1 MGLEMSD
8 FWKFPYPSQ
17 RMPVMAGNVVA
28 TSQPLAAQAGL
39 RMLLKGGNAVDAAL
53 AAAIALTVVEPTSNG
68 IGSDAFALVWDNQ
81 KLHGLNGSGRSPKAW
96 SLERFAGLVEMPNYG
111 WDTVTVPGAVDAWV
125 RLSQKFGKLAF
136 TDLFVPAIEY
146 AQNGFIV
153 SPITARRWADATQTY
168 SSFADFGKT
177 FVPHGSAPR
186 SGELFRCPD
195 QARTLQSIA
204 ASKGESFYR
213 GDLAERIVHCAKIN
227 GGAMTH
233 EDLANHGSQWEA
245 PISVDYRGVCLHQIR
260 PNGQGL
266 AALIALGLLRD
277 FDIDR
282 YPVDSADTI
291 HLQIE
296 AMKIALAEAYQHI
309 ADRDHMAIAPEEFL
323 AENFLARRAR
333 DIRMDQAAQPSS
345 QILLAHGT
353 VYLTAADENGMMV
366 SFIQSNYMGFG
377 SGIVVPE
384 TGISLQNRG
393 CGFVLKKGHPNCVG
407 GDKRPFHTIIP
418 GFVTRNKRA
427 LMSFG
432 VMGGNMQAQGH
443 VQMMV
448 RIFDYV
454 QNPQAAC
461 DAPRWYVDENFRI
474 ALEPGFSSQV
484 VDELKRRGHAFI
496 ENPPDHL
503 FGGAQLIYC
512 LENGYCAASDHRKDG
527 QAIGY

>member
-1 MGLEMSD
+1 MDLDMSD

-17 RMPVMAGNVVA
+17 RMPVLASNVVA

-39 RMLLKGGNAVDAAL
+39 RILLKGGNAVDAAL

-68 IGSDAFALVWDNQ
+68 IGSDAFALVWDAQ

-96 SLERFAGLVEMPNYG
+96 SLDRFAGMNEMPNYG

-125 RLSQKFGKLAF
+125 QLSQKFGKLPF
-136 TDLFVPAIEY
+136 DDLFVPAIEY

-153 SPITARRWADATQTY
+153 SPITADRWAAAAHTY
-168 SSFADFGKT
+168 RSFTDFGKT
-177 FVPHGSAPR
+177 FLPDGRAPR
-186 SGELFRCPD
+186 FGELFQCPV
-195 QARTLQSIA
+195 QAQTLQSIA
-204 ASKGESFYR
+204 ASNGESFYR
-213 GDLAERIVHCAKIN
+213 GELAERIVRCAKIN
-227 GGAMTH
+227 GGAMTY
-233 EDLANHGSQWEA
+233 EDLASHSSEWER
-245 PISVDYRGVCLHQIR
+245 PISVDYRGVCLHQIP

-266 AALIALGLLRD
+266 AALIALSLLRD
-277 FDIDR
+277 FNVDEL
-282 YPVDSADTI
+282 PVDSADTV

-309 ADRDHMAIAPEEFL
+309 ADRDHMTISPEEFL
-323 AENFLARRAR
+323 ADNFLTRRAR
-333 DIRMDQAAQPSS
+333 EIRMDQAAHPSS
-345 QILLAHGT
+345 QIPPDRGT
-353 VYLTAADENGMMV
+353 VYLTAADQNGMMV

-377 SGIVVPE
+377 SGVVIPD

-393 CGFVLKKGHPNCVG
+393 CGFVLRKDHPNCVG
-407 GDKRPFHTIIP
+407 GGKRPFHTIIP
-418 GFVTRNKRA
+418 GFVTRNKQA

-448 RIFDYV
+448 RIFDYN

-474 ALEPGFSSQV
+474 ALEPGFSSRV
-484 VDELKRRGHAFI
+484 VDELKGRGHAFI
-496 ENPPDHL
+496 ENPPSHL

-512 LENGYCAASDHRKDG
+512 LENGYCAASDLRKDG
-527 QAIGY
+527 QAVGY